1 MMTYEE
7 YIQNGGK
14 CTEDEFNKYINSVTM
29 DINSLTFNRIDDF
42 DKLTDF
48 QKNIINKVIVD
59 MIDFNVEYADVVD
72 MPLNSYSI
80 NGVSMTWDNSK
91 IENVDG
97 VIIRTYALN
106 WLNQTGLT
114 CRVI

>member
-42 DKLTDF
+42 DKDR
-48 QKNIINKVIVD
+48 KS
-59 MIDFNVEYADVVD
+59 VV
-72 MPLNSYSI
+72 
-80 NGVSMTWDNSK
+80 
-91 IENVDG
+91 
-97 VIIRTYALN
+97 
-106 WLNQTGLT
+106 
-114 CRVI
+114 

>member
-7 YIQNGGK
+7 YLENGGK
-14 CTEDEFNKYINSVTM
+14 CNEDEFDEYIERVTM
-29 DINSLTFNRIDDF
+29 DINSLTFNRIEDF
-42 DKLTDF
+42 DSLTDF
-48 QKNIINKVIVD
+48 QQNIVNKVIVD

-72 MPLNSYSI
+72 LPLSSYSI
-80 NGVSMTWDNSK
+80 NGVSMTLDNTK
-91 IENVDG
+91 IENIDG

-114 CRVI
+114 CRIV